1 MDIIK
6 KMLMQL
12 TLKDTSSV
20 YLREIALLMEEMDEL
35 KGRLLERDKLIKYYE
50 NRLRED
56 RS

>member
-1 MDIIK
+1 MDIIR
-6 KMLMQL
+6 KMLEQL
-12 TLKDTSSV
+12 SKKDTSSV

>member
-6 KMLMQL
+6 KMLLQL
-12 TLKDTSSV
+12 TLKDTRSV

>member
-12 TLKDTSSV
+12 TLKDTSSI
-20 YLREIALLMEEMDEL
+20 YLSEIALLMEEMDAL

-50 NRLRED
+50 NRLKKD
-56 RS
+56 KS